1 MKNPEAKLP
10 ISEEEKEDMLNAA
23 APGAH
28 RRFFSSRL
36 YDFSGI
42 DDAMRK
48 EPPRR
53 MNDAELKRARR
64 NDWIALVVGIPA
76 MIGFLYLIA
85 CLFKCL

>member
-1 MKNPEAKLP
+1 MKNPEAKPP
-10 ISEEEKEDMLNAA
+10 ISEEEKEATPNAA
-23 APGAH
+23 APEAR

-53 MNDAELKRARR
+53 MSDAELKRARR
-64 NDWIALVVGIPA
+64 NDWIALVIGIPA
-76 MIGFLYLIA
+76 LIGFLYLIA